1 MPLPSPWHASSM
13 PLTALGAS
21 CKLESYQVCRLC
33 LTQSTRRD
41 VSMFVRVAAAG
52 RVPFLSKTE

>member
-21 CKLESYQVCRLC
+21 CKLESYQVCRFVSD
-33 LTQSTRRD
+33 STRRA